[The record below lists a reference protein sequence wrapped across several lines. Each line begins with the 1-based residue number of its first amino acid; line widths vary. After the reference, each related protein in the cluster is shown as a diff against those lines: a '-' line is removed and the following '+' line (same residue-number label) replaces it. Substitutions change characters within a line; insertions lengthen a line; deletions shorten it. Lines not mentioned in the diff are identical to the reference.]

1 MGHFDFVT
9 GDGFADRYG
18 KNFGIG
24 VVMKTIMLSVLMCV
38 LAAIG
43 GYTLGKSRAKTQVVE
58 KQVEVIKYV
67 AQKRSKIQAEP
78 NARRDELLELM
89 RAGKL

>member
-1 MGHFDFVT
+1 MGYFDFVT

-24 VVMKTIMLSVLMCV
+24 VVMKMVMLSVLMCV

-67 AQKRSKIQAEP
+67 AQKRAKIQTKP
-78 NARRDELLELM
+78 NASRDELIKLM
-89 RAGKL
+89 HNGKL